1 MRVFNIIFFLLI
13 FLINSDKSYAEK
25 VSIVYT
31 VDNIPITSV
40 EINNEI
46 IYLKLINKNLEEMD
60 DKNLVVYASKS
71 ILRERIKELEISKY
85 FKFGLNDE
93 LIFQNLENL
102 ISSLGFSNEDDFN
115 KFLLNSNLSKEFIKK
130 KIEIELLWN
139 RLIYEKYKNKLSINN
154 DKIKKNLKL
163 KIDKEDNQIEEY
175 KLSEI
180 LFSPTSKSTEK
191 DEIDKIRNSI
201 NEVGF
206 ENTAII
212 YSLSNTASSGGEIGW
227 LKKTQL
233 SENIIQIIQ
242 NLDIGEITNPI
253 DAPAGKLI
261 LILKDKRKV
270 KKEISF
276 EKEFEKAILFEKNK
290 QLNQFSSIYFKK
302 VELDTKIN
310 ER

>member
-13 FLINSDKSYAEK
+13 SLINSDKSYAEK

-85 FKFGLNDE
+85 FKFGFNDE
-93 LIFQNLENL
+93 LVSQNLKNL
-102 ISSLGFSNEDDFN
+102 TTSLGFNNNDEFN
-115 KFLLNSNLSKEFIKK
+115 NFLLNSNLTKEFIKK

-154 DKIKKNLKL
+154 DKIRKNLKL
-163 KIDKEDNQIEEY
+163 QIDKEDSQIEEY

-180 LFSPTSKSTEK
+180 LFSPTSKSTER
-191 DEIDKIRNSI
+191 DEIEKVIKSI

-206 ENTAII
+206 KNTAII
-212 YSLSNTASSGGEIGW
+212 YSISNSASSGGEIGW

-233 SENIIQIIQ
+233 SENIIKIIQ
-242 NLDIGEITNPI
+242 DLDVGEITNPI

-261 LILKDKRKV
+261 LTLTDKRKV
-270 KKEISF
+270 KKKISF
-276 EKEFEKAILFEKNK
+276 EKEFEKALLLERNK

-302 VELDTKIN
+302 IELNTNIN

>member
-1 MRVFNIIFFLLI
+1 M
-13 FLINSDKSYAEK
+13 
-25 VSIVYT
+25 
-31 VDNIPITSV
+31 
-40 EINNEI
+40 
-46 IYLKLINKNLEEMD
+46 
-60 DKNLVVYASKS
+60 
-71 ILRERIKELEISKY
+71 
-85 FKFGLNDE
+85 
-93 LIFQNLENL
+93 
-102 ISSLGFSNEDDFN
+102 
-115 KFLLNSNLSKEFIKK
+115 
-130 KIEIELLWN
+130 
-139 RLIYEKYKNKLSINN
+139 
-154 DKIKKNLKL
+154 KL

>member
-13 FLINSDKSYAEK
+13 SLINSDKSYAEK

-71 ILRERIKELEISKY
+71 ILRERIKELEVSKY
-85 FKFGLNDE
+85 FKFGFNDE
-93 LIFQNLENL
+93 LIFQNLKNL

-154 DKIKKNLKL
+154 NKIKKNLKL